1 MPRTGRLALKTLA
14 TGRARTVAAVV
25 AVLAL
30 GAGLWLLWATAPPP
44 FPLSALSPA
53 PSTVVAA
60 RNGLPLRLFL
70 APDEAWRFPVRLS
83 AIASILPRLIV
94 AAEDRHFARHP
105 GVNPLALVRA
115 AVSNLHAGRVVSG
128 GSTLTMQLA
137 RLARPR
143 ARTLGAKLY
152 EAMAALALERRL
164 SKEAILERYCN
175 MAPYGGNIVGVGAA
189 STFYFNKTPDRLS
202 LAEAALLTVLPRSP
216 LRLDPVR
223 HPEAAKAARDRLLAA
238 MARRGIVT
246 PEAAAEA
253 SRAPLPVRLTD
264 PPFFAPQFCQLA
276 REMAGPAARVD
287 TTLDPAVQK
296 AATDILRGRKAWL
309 AGQGIGAVAA
319 VVLDARS
326 REVLA
331 MVGSTDFFGDARF
344 GQINGATIRRSP
356 GSALKPFLYA
366 MALDRG
372 LVFPQSLMLDIP
384 TGFAGYSP
392 KNYDGHYR
400 GRVPMDQAL
409 VTSLNVPAVR
419 LLNDVGPSPFLE
431 LLRRGGLT
439 TLDQPAGHY
448 GLSLVLGGGEV
459 TLLSLA
465 GLYADLA
472 GGGEHRPP
480 RLLAGQD
487 APGTRLF
494 STEASALVTGILT
507 RVERPDLPTSWERA
521 MAVPAVAW
529 KTGTSYGHRD
539 AWAMGYSADRVIGV
553 WVGNMDGA
561 PVRGISGAVHAGP
574 ILFELFRAVEAHG
587 SRLAQPP
594 GLNLREIEVCAES
607 RQLPG
612 PDCPRRVTA
621 TVIPGVTRLGPC
633 PVHQRAFVDAAT
645 GRTLSGDC
653 LETRESRPVVVVRHP
668 AELVSWWRSVGI
680 PFEAPPDPEPGCGAP
695 EGQRLRIV
703 SPSPA
708 TPYVYRRD
716 APAWFQRIALAAD
729 VPAGSGRLSWYVDGE
744 LAAQGTPHER
754 LFWQPSPGA
763 HRLVVADDQGRT
775 DAVTVRVE

>member
-1 MPRTGRLALKTLA
+1 MAAAL
-14 TGRARTVAAVV
+14 
-25 AVLAL
+25 AVLGLAACL
-30 GAGLWLLWATAPPP
+30 GLLWATARPP

-70 APDEAWRFPVRLS
+70 APDQSWRFPVRLGTVS
-83 AIASILPRLIV
+83 PLLPRLVV
-94 AAEDRHFARHP
+94 AAEDKRFFRHP
-105 GVNPLALVRA
+105 GVDPLALGRA
-115 AVSNLHAGRVVSG
+115 AVANLLSGRVVSG

-143 ARTLGAKLY
+143 PRTFAAKVE
-152 EAMAALALERRL
+152 EALAALALERHL
-164 SKEAILERYCN
+164 SKEAILERYLS

-189 STFYFNKTPDRLS
+189 STFYFGKTPDRLS

-223 HPEAAKAARDRLLAA
+223 HPTAAKAARDRLLAA
-238 MARRGIVT
+238 LARRGVVT
-246 PEAAAEA
+246 AEAAAEA
-253 SRAPLPVRLTD
+253 SRAPLPTALAD
-264 PPFFAPQFCQLA
+264 PPFVAPQFCQLA
-276 REMAGPAARVD
+276 RELAGPAPRID
-287 TTLDPAVQK
+287 TTLDPSAQK
-296 AATDILRGRKAWL
+296 AVTDILRGRKAWL

-319 VVLDARS
+319 VVLDASS

-331 MVGSTDFFGDARF
+331 MVGSTDYFGDTRF

-366 MALDRG
+366 MALDKG
-372 LVFPQSLMLDIP
+372 LVFPQSLLLDIP

-392 KNYDGHYR
+392 KNYDGHFR
-400 GRVPMDQAL
+400 GRVTMEQAL

-419 LLNDVGPSPFLE
+419 LLNDVGPASFLD
-431 LLRRGGLT
+431 LLRRGGIT
-439 TLDQPAGHY
+439 TLDRPAGHY

-480 RLLAGQD
+480 RLLAGRD
-487 APGTRLF
+487 GPGTRLF
-494 STEASALVTGILT
+494 SAEACALVTETLAK
-507 RVERPDLPTSWERA
+507 VERPDLPSSWERA
-521 MAVPAVAW
+521 LAVPAVAW

-539 AWAMGYSADRVIGV
+539 AWALGYSADRVIGV

-561 PVRGISGAVHAGP
+561 PVKGISGAVHVGP

-587 SRLAQPP
+587 SRLATAQ
-594 GLNLREIEVCAES
+594 GLNLREIEVCADS

-612 PDCPRRVTA
+612 PDCPRHVTA
-621 TVIPGVTRLGPC
+621 KIIPGVTRLGPC
-633 PVHQRAFVDAAT
+633 PVHRRLLVDAAT

-653 LETRESRPVVVVRHP
+653 LETREAKPVVVARYP
-668 AELVSWWRSVGI
+668 AELVSWWRASGI
-680 PFEAPPDPEPGCGAP
+680 PFEEPPEPEPGCGAP
-695 EGQRLRIV
+695 AGEGPRIV
-703 SPSPA
+703 SPSSA
-708 TPYVYRRD
+708 TPYVFRRD
-716 APAWFQRIALAAD
+716 APAEFQRIALLAD
-729 VPAGSGRLSWYVDGE
+729 VPAGSRRLSWYVDGE
-744 LAAQGTPHER
+744 LAAQGLPGER

-763 HRLVVADDQGRT
+763 HRLVVADDQGRA